1 MRAIYPSAKTAFL
14 RGQMDFEV
22 DTFKAQLTTGAFYDA
37 THVNLVDATGLIG
50 PAVVLNGITVADGI
64 ARVDDVTFPDV
75 GGGSQIQGVV
85 IFKDGIP
92 APLVAF
98 INQRRDTVPID
109 VPATGGDVTL
119 SFDYLVKL

>member
-1 MRAIYPSAKTAFL
+1 VRAIYPSAKTALL

-37 THVNLVDATGLIG
+37 THVDLDDVTGLIG
-50 PAVVLNGITVADGI
+50 PAVVLNGIAVANGI
-64 ARVDDVTFPDV
+64 ATVDDVTFPDV
-75 GGGSQIQGVV
+75 GGGAQIQGVV
-85 IFKDGIP
+85 IFMDGLP

-109 VPATGGDVTL
+109 APATGGDVTL